1 MPRFSRFF
9 CFVTVGTELE
19 LELDCF
25 CFCPGED
32 YCRRL
37 TVQNSVLL
45 DRTDSTKVQ
54 IHPYIPSGLLRSI
67 HASQLTSSSSS
78 KALLRGPLPRCR
90 QPPAGEAQ
98 TEKPVSQ
105 RGFRL
110 LELGSRLELVGFQH
124 DDGPDSGCPTWDVN

>member
-1 MPRFSRFF
+1 M
-9 CFVTVGTELE
+9 
-19 LELDCF
+19 
-25 CFCPGED
+25 
-32 YCRRL
+32 
-37 TVQNSVLL
+37 TVQNAVLL

-67 HASQLTSSSSS
+67 HASQLTSSFD
-78 KALLRGPLPRCR
+78 LRGPLPRCR